1 MAKSPD
7 VILHIGAHKTAT
19 THLQMALQSA
29 RPALS
34 AQGVAFYGP
43 TQLRKDGQF
52 LPERL
57 GLPFAK
63 VQSSVDAKAEWQSM
77 VGDAKRVVLSEEN
90 FVGVLN
96 RKGAQ
101 LVTPLYSNA
110 VERIAALASVTAP
123 EGIDLFLSIRAPA
136 TFLNSAYSQI
146 LMAGSQVR
154 PEIFKAK
161 NPLQTVDWVKYINR
175 LTRIQSLR
183 SLTVW
188 PYEDYAA
195 HFLKIV
201 SLMVGSGPA
210 KSVKWESEWAHRS
223 LSARAVAEIMELDQT
238 ERSTRKAKLI
248 KSKFPV
254 SESFAQFDVFSGED
268 HARSGVLYADQIRA
282 IEQMPKVTL
291 LRA

>member
-123 EGIDLFLSIRAPA
+123 EGIDVFLSIRAPA

-146 LMAGSQVR
+146 LMSGGQVR

-161 NPLQTVDWVKYINR
+161 NPLPTVDWVKYINR

-248 KSKFPV
+248 KAKFPV

>member
-1 MAKSPD
+1 MAKSPN

-123 EGIDLFLSIRAPA
+123 EGIDVFLSIRAPA

-146 LMAGSQVR
+146 LMSGGQVR

-161 NPLQTVDWVKYINR
+161 NPLPTVDWVKYINR
-175 LTRIQSLR
+175 LTHIQSLR

>member
-123 EGIDLFLSIRAPA
+123 EGIDVFLSIRAPA

-146 LMAGSQVR
+146 LMSGGQVR

-161 NPLQTVDWVKYINR
+161 NPLPTVDWVKYINR
-175 LTRIQSLR
+175 LTHIQSLR

-210 KSVKWESEWAHRS
+210 KSVNWESEWAHRS